1 MGGYLQRPGNHPWVG
16 EHVGKY
22 LESACNVWRNTHDPR
37 LKKQM
42 DRMMYELINSQ
53 LEDGY
58 LGTYTPDEY
67 WTSWDVW
74 SHKYNLYGLL
84 AYYTTTGYQPAL
96 EACKKNG

>member
-1 MGGYLQRPGNHPWVG
+1 MF
-16 EHVGKY
+16 K
-22 LESACNVWRNTHDPR
+22 
-37 LKKQM
+37 
-42 DRMMYELINSQ
+42 LINTQ

-58 LGTYTPDEY
+58 LGTYTPDKY

-84 AYYTTTGYQPAL
+84 SYYAATGYMPAL